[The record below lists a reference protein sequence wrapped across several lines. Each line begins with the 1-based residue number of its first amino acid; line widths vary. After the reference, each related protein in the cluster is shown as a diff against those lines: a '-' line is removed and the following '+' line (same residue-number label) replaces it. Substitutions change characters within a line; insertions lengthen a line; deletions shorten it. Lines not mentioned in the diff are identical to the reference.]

1 MESQLRQKTEMVTE
15 QQKNIQALKQDV
27 VLYKNKFEKLQ
38 NDRVS
43 QLEIVT

>member
-1 MESQLRQKTEMVTE
+1 MVTE